1 MKTATTKFLPVLLVC
16 FFCFAIGCGQQ
27 VADPIAPAP
36 VAALSDN
43 QPQEKTDPL
52 STTIEN
58 NGDAVPKSNNN
69 DLPVAVAGA
78 PSVETPSP
86 PQTPDSGDQ
95 VADAPPQPTNDTSPS
110 NTDNGSEEDN
120 ADEEPAKPTI
130 NIPAHWKQLSET
142 QEIWVDHKNKQV
154 IVGGK
159 VCFCLLYTSDAA
171 DE

>member
-16 FFCFAIGCGQQ
+16 IFCFAIGCGQQ

-86 PQTPDSGDQ
+86 PQTPDSG
-95 VADAPPQPTNDTSPS
+95 
-110 NTDNGSEEDN
+110 
-120 ADEEPAKPTI
+120 
-130 NIPAHWKQLSET
+130 
-142 QEIWVDHKNKQV
+142 
-154 IVGGK
+154 
-159 VCFCLLYTSDAA
+159 CLLYTSPSPRD
-171 DE
+171 